1 MLRAIAR
8 MLGTTEKAGLF
19 DATIQQQFN
28 PATARMG
35 ALQREERDALGTKAV
50 HMYSAEQGRYHPIVS
65 IDINVDF
72 DPTSPF
78 RLLPVQE

>member
-1 MLRAIAR
+1 MVVFVTHAMVVNTTEGIGCFRAIAR

-50 HMYSAEQGRYHPIVS
+50 HMSSAEQGRYPI
-65 IDINVDF
+65 
-72 DPTSPF
+72 P
-78 RLLPVQE
+78 